1 MGDKGYSLFS
11 FHNIKQMSS
20 VSGVKLR
27 SGLCQQTSKKSKGQL
42 SFNEEESWRVSYN
55 QRGQIK
61 FPPSRILYLQIMQE
75 LPSLEQMFIHLCI
88 YYNKANMPSLLD
100 ENRSLESNPI
110 PPWYLFTIFMFLY
123 INSNHCIC
131 FLTADFSEK
140 RHSRYPLWMNWIWK
154 IYILGTSIYKMS
166 GVLQMKLK
174 IIVIHKGKNC
184 CVIFFFY

>member
-1 MGDKGYSLFS
+1 MQRVLLVGVKELVFKLYMGDKGDSLFS
-11 FHNIKQMSS
+11 FCNIKQMPS

-27 SGLCQQTSKKSKGQL
+27 SGLCQQSSKKSKGQL

-61 FPPSRILYLQIMQE
+61 FPASRILYLQITQE

-110 PPWYLFTIFMFLY
+110 PPVTSLHYFHVSLY
-123 INSNHCIC
+123 
-131 FLTADFSEK
+131 
-140 RHSRYPLWMNWIWK
+140 
-154 IYILGTSIYKMS
+154 
-166 GVLQMKLK
+166 
-174 IIVIHKGKNC
+174 
-184 CVIFFFY
+184 

>member
-1 MGDKGYSLFS
+1 MKELVFKLYMGDKGYSLFS
-11 FHNIKQMSS
+11 FCNIKQMSS

-27 SGLCQQTSKKSKGQL
+27 SGLCQQSSKKSKGQL

-61 FPPSRILYLQIMQE
+61 FPSSRILYLQIMQE

-110 PPWYLFTIFMFLY
+110 PPCDISSLF
-123 INSNHCIC
+123 SC
-131 FLTADFSEK
+131 FFILT
-140 RHSRYPLWMNWIWK
+140 L
-154 IYILGTSIYKMS
+154 
-166 GVLQMKLK
+166 
-174 IIVIHKGKNC
+174 IIAHV
-184 CVIFFFY
+184 F